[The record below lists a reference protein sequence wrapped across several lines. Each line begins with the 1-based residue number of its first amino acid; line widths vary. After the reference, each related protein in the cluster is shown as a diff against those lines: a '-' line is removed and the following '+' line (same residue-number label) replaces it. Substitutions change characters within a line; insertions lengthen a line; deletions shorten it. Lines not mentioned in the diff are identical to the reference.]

1 MNLPKLTELLQS
13 FYEISG
19 MDISV
24 ISRENKILA
33 RRYSGTRFCACV
45 QKKST
50 APVTTPEVTTPEV
63 TTPEVTTPEVT
74 TEPNDTQIP
83 DHNLDKDDGEFS
95 FLSYDEKL
103 AVIDARRTQL
113 DKKLHLSSFNEFY
126 DFYGYHSDCMVFRAY
141 DEIPSFWCAMRMT
154 TTTIDGVDFEFFGP
168 YISAF
173 GIFVYKDGK
182 TLDLPDAFD
191 EGRLT
196 SEDIRSIAAQHNSKH
211 CPHNSKIFGNYPD
224 LKYPADALPNTLS
237 DEVLEAFRWEWI
249 DLMGFDAERI
259 IHCGNYDGVAVF
271 MRTLGDS
278 EKTTVYYGPNGEK
291 FEYKSNFILIV
302 YHDMHA
308 KYNIFPAQLGGF
320 LDASDITKL
329 ADYVSSLK

>member
-1 MNLPKLTELLQS
+1 MTKKLISAFLCLIMLMSLFSCAQKRPSLPDETTQS
-13 FYEISG
+13 
-19 MDISV
+19 
-24 ISRENKILA
+24 
-33 RRYSGTRFCACV
+33 T
-45 QKKST
+45 
-50 APVTTPEVTTPEV
+50 TTPEI

-83 DHNLDKDDGEFS
+83 DYNLDKDDGEFS

-113 DKKLHLSSFNEFY
+113 DKKLHLSSFNEYY

-141 DEIPSFWCAMRMT
+141 GENPIFWQGFKNTKA
-154 TTTIDGVDFEFFGP
+154 TIDGIDFEFFDPIG
-168 YISAF
+168 SVF
-173 GIFVYKDGK
+173 GIFAYKDGK
-182 TLDLPDAFD
+182 SLDLPDAFD
-191 EGRLT
+191 EGWLT
-196 SEDIRSIAAQHNSKH
+196 SEDIRSIAEQHNSKH
-211 CPHNSKIFGNYPD
+211 CRHNSKIFGNYPD

-237 DEVLEAFRWEWI
+237 DEVLEAFRWEWME
-249 DLMGFDAERI
+249 LMGFDAERI
-259 IHCGNYDGVAVF
+259 IHCGNYDGAAVF